1 MVIDYSDTINLFT
14 ELDAYPMPNVL
25 KMIQDIS
32 KYKYFS
38 TFDLKAA
45 YHQVQIQEEDCKYTA
60 FELDGELWE
69 FTRIPFSVTNGVGAF
84 QRTINKVIKIE

>member
-1 MVIDYSDTINLFT
+1 MVIDYSDTIDFIT

-45 YHQVQIQEEDCKYTA
+45 YHRVQIRVEDCKYTT

-69 FTRIPFSVTNGVGAF
+69 FTRIPFGVTNGGSASKG
-84 QRTINKVIKIE
+84 QSAR